1 MLVLCTLWGVQ
12 QVASKVSLEG
22 GFPPITQALLRSV
35 LAGIA
40 LVVWMLARRGWRS
53 LGSLVSKG
61 AFWPGLLIAIG
72 FAAEF
77 ALLFEG
83 MVRIPASR
91 AVVLLY
97 TAVFFTAAG
106 THFLV
111 PGERLRW
118 PQIVGF
124 VLAFAG
130 VVSAV
135 GGSGGSIVGDL
146 LMLSAAA
153 AWGATT
159 VVVKASRA
167 LRMVSAETVLA
178 YQVLG
183 SIPLLW
189 LLALVKGEATVPDAT
204 ALAWVLLLY
213 QALVVS
219 FASYLTWFWLISR
232 YPAGRLAAFSFLTP
246 LFGIVAAAAFLGE
259 PITASL
265 LVGFACVGAGL
276 IQINR

>member
-1 MLVLCTLWGVQ
+1 MLVLCMLWGVQ
-12 QVASKVSLEG
+12 QVASKVSLQG

-35 LAGIA
+35 LAGAA
-40 LVVWMLARRGWRS
+40 LLFWIVLRRGWRG
-53 LGSLVSKG
+53 LAALAAPG
-61 AFWPGLLIAIG
+61 AFWPGLLIAAG

-83 MVRIPASR
+83 MARIPASR

-106 THFLV
+106 THVLV
-111 PGERLRW
+111 PGERLRA
-118 PQIVGF
+118 PQVVGF
-124 VLAFAG
+124 LLAFAG

-135 GGSGGSIVGDL
+135 GGSEGSLAGDL
-146 LMLSAAA
+146 LVLGGAA
-153 AWGATT
+153 AWGSTT

-167 LRMVSAETVLA
+167 LHRVSAETVLA

-183 SIPLLW
+183 SIPLLGALAW
-189 LLALVKGEATVPDAT
+189 LKGEASIPDAT
-204 ALAWVLLLY
+204 TLAWELLLY

-219 FASYLTWFWLISR
+219 FASYLTWFWLIAR

-246 LFGIVAAAAFLGE
+246 LFGIVAAALLLGE
-259 PITASL
+259 PIGWSL

-276 IQINR
+276 LQINR